1 MMLPDIAAVAP
12 EPAELHVVAVGSAA
26 VPEHENEFVPAAVE

>member
-1 MMLPDIAAVAP
+1 MLRDIAAVAP